1 MGSKLLAWCMYVSND
16 ISKDSEMK
24 KVFIQSPVF
33 SEMYCVDNE
42 EEHIRVA

>member
-1 MGSKLLAWCMYVSND
+1 MFSKLLAWSILVLHD
-16 ISKDSEMK
+16 ICKDSK
-24 KVFIQSPVF
+24 INKVFIQSPVF